1 MLPQRWWCLSSHNL
15 AKWVVFSGKLY
26 LSSLLTVHI
35 MCTNYIEQ
43 SALRYAFFMINVF
56 TIYWLLM
63 SRWVSPIQGK
73 KQTEDLPSKPKKWG
87 YKILVLAGSDGVPYN
102 LEIYTGRVVQPP
114 ELADVGASGNVVL
127 RLAQPIPKH
136 KNYKDFSTTGLRVS
150 LLCLHWLS
158 REFTALVLFVA
169 TDYQVSTW
177 CAMLS
182 WKEQDVDLLNRRWPW
197 WEKPPCML

>member
-43 SALRYAFFMINVF
+43 SALRCIFHDQCFY
-56 TIYWLLM
+56 YLLAVDEQM
-63 SRWVSPIQGK
+63 VPFKGRNRLGHHQSQPRPESCSPI
-73 KQTEDLPSKPKKWG
+73 S
-87 YKILVLAGSDGVPYN
+87 LVLMADIASVCFFPWMGPSTTPWASRCGSKWQRCPPPGPA
-102 LEIYTGRVVQPP
+102 YTTG
-114 ELADVGASGNVVL
+114 
-127 RLAQPIPKH
+127 
-136 KNYKDFSTTGLRVS
+136 FSTTGLRVS

-158 REFTALVLFVA
+158 REFTPLVLFVA

-197 WEKPPCML
+197 WEKPPCMM